1 MARRTDEYPR
11 TWVVDGANV
20 IGSRADGWWRDRP
33 GAARRLLAD
42 ISAWIAGSDGHV
54 GSPGSAEWPTG
65 IVVVLEGAARA
76 GVPAAAVVVEPAP
89 AKSLAP
95 DDDHVQSRGSTDQPS
110 GNTDQ
115 PSGNT
120 DRRAG
125 NSYQPAGNTG
135 RPRGKGDR
143 STGKGDHSAEN
154 GDRYARKG
162 RRSPGDGDGNSGNGA
177 DRSDATNDD
186 SAAPSLAVV
195 HAPGNGDDAI
205 VDAAR
210 DAGPG
215 VIVITSDRG
224 LTARVRALGGEVR
237 GAGWLWDRL
246 RRDRLRR

>member
-1 MARRTDEYPR
+1 M
-11 TWVVDGANV
+11 VDGANV

-76 GVPAAAVVVEPAP
+76 GVPAAVVVVEPTP
-89 AKSLAP
+89 AKPLAP
-95 DDDHVQSRGSTDQPS
+95 DDDQVQVRGSTDQPN

-115 PSGNT
+115 PNGNT
-120 DRRAG
+120 G
-125 NSYQPAGNTG
+125 QPNGNTG
-135 RPRGKGDR
+135 RPCGKDGRSTGTGDR
-143 STGKGDHSAEN
+143 SARKADHRAEN
-154 GDRYARKG
+154 GDRRAEKG
-162 RRSPGDGDGNSGNGA
+162 RRSPADGNSNSGNGA

-186 SAAPSLAVV
+186 GPALAPTLAVV

-210 DAGPG
+210 RAGPG

-224 LTARVRALGGEVR
+224 LTARVRALGAEAR

-246 RRDRLRR
+246 RR